1 MIMGPPPFLFS
12 LQTLTKRSCT
22 KDSLSS
28 AQERP
33 VHREGVGGDGHELQV
48 ELVRGSQVR
57 HHVQAR
63 LALGW
68 NKIDATSDIL
78 ATVTCEVLGVE
89 EDERGLVSKLV

>member
-12 LQTLTKRSCT
+12 LQTLTNGGCT
-22 KDSLSS
+22 KDLLSLV
-28 AQERP
+28 QEGP

-48 ELVRGSQVR
+48 KLIGGSQVG

-68 NKIDATSDIL
+68 NKIDATLDVL
-78 ATVTCEVLGVE
+78 VTVTCEVLGVE
-89 EDERGLVSKLV
+89 EDERGLASKLV